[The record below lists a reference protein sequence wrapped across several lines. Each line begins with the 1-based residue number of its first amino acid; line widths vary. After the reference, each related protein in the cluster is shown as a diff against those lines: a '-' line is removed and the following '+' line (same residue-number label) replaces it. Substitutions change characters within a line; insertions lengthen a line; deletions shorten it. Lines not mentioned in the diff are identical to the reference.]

1 MGNDART
8 GPGMPGSVGDGRGT
22 PMILRDL
29 AQGRAIHA
37 PVALVVAHP
46 DDETLGVGARMVC
59 LRQWILIHLTDGAPT
74 MPGGRGTI
82 DAARRAVAAQRMHE
96 MDAAL
101 DVLGGRPQRRIA
113 YGHPDQESILHLPEI
128 VTALRRDL
136 DGAAFVLTHAYENGH
151 PDHDTAALAVHLACA
166 PPAARRKRATV
177 IEFPSYHLG
186 ANGARFGAFWRDAA
200 RREWIATLGVHERA
214 RKAKALE
221 CFASQRDMLRN
232 FPLDAERFRRAPDY
246 DFSAPAPPPAAWYDA
261 QDWPIDSRTWL
272 QIARQALVQAGLA
285 A

>member
-1 MGNDART
+1 
-8 GPGMPGSVGDGRGT
+8 
-22 PMILRDL
+22 MILRDL
-29 AQGRAIHA
+29 AQGRVIHA

-46 DDETLGVGARMVC
+46 DDETLGVGARMAC
-59 LRQWILIHLTDGAPT
+59 LRQWILIHLTDGAPKVA
-74 MPGGRGTI
+74 GDHGTS
-82 DAARRAVAAQRMHE
+82 DSARRAVAAQRMHE
-96 MDAAL
+96 TDAAL
-101 DVLGGRPQRRIA
+101 DVLGARPQRRIA
-113 YGHPDQESILHLPEI
+113 YGHPDQESIHHLPDI
-128 VTALRRDL
+128 VAALRRDL

-166 PPAARRKRATV
+166 SPLTRRRRASV

-186 ANGARFGAFWRDAA
+186 KSGARFGAFWRDAA
-200 RREWIATLGVHERA
+200 RREWIATLDVHERA
-214 RKAKALE
+214 RKAKAFE

-261 QDWPIDSRTWL
+261 RDWPIDSRAWL
-272 QIARQALVQAGLA
+272 HIARQTLLQTELA

>member
-1 MGNDART
+1 
-8 GPGMPGSVGDGRGT
+8 
-22 PMILRDL
+22 MILRDL

-46 DDETLGVGARMVC
+46 DDETLGVGARMAC
-59 LRQWILIHLTDGAPT
+59 LRQWILIHLTDGAPR
-74 MPGGRGTI
+74 GGRNVDDPVRRGL
-82 DAARRAVAAQRMHE
+82 AAERMRE
-96 MDAAL
+96 MNAAL
-101 DVLGGRPQRRIA
+101 DTLGANPQHRIA
-113 YGHPDQESILHLPEI
+113 YGHPDQESIRRLPDI
-128 VTALRRDL
+128 VAALRRDL

-186 ANGARFGAFWRDAA
+186 ANGARFGAFWRDPA
-200 RREWIATLGVHERA
+200 RREWIATLDVHERA

-246 DFSAPAPPPAAWYDA
+246 DFSASAPPPAAWYDA
-261 QDWPIDSRTWL
+261 QDWPVDSRAWL
-272 QIARQALVQAGLA
+272 QIARQALVQTGLA